1 MRLIPVSVL
10 ELAVVNQDS
19 NAKTAIDNSM
29 RIAQKADQL
38 GFTRIW
44 FAEHH
49 NMQGIASSA
58 TSLLIQL
65 AASQTQN
72 IRVGSGGIMLP
83 NHSPL
88 VIAEQF
94 GTLET
99 LYPGRIDLGLGRA
112 PGTDQVTAQALRR
125 NHYENAL
132 RFPQEVQE
140 LQSYFQ
146 NTDPTKKVRAFPGEG
161 LNIPLWILGSSTD
174 SAHLSARMGLP
185 YAFATHFAPNQFFQA
200 KQIYQNEFVAS
211 SQLTNPYFMACVNAI
226 IAETDE
232 AAQLLASSY
241 INMVTGLVTGKARK
255 GLLPPGAINEALQFA
270 EVRRAVEQMTR
281 FAFIGSE
288 SSVKQQLSNFIS
300 ESGIDELMV
309 TAHIFDIEAKL
320 RSYEFLAK
328 IMQAL

>member
-1 MRLIPVSVL
+1 MSNIPVSVL

-19 NAKTAIDNSM
+19 DAKTAIENSM

-49 NMQGIASSA
+49 NMPGIASSA

-65 AASQTQN
+65 AASQTKN

-125 NHYENAL
+125 NHYENAM
-132 RFPQEVQE
+132 RFPEEVKE

-146 NTDPTKKVRAFPGEG
+146 NVAPERKVRAFPGEG
-161 LNIPLWILGSSTD
+161 LNVPLWILGSSTD
-174 SAHLSARMGLP
+174 SAHLAAGMGLP
-185 YAFATHFAPNQFFQA
+185 YAFATHFAPNQFMQA
-200 KQIYQNEFVAS
+200 QHIYQQNFTP
-211 SQLTNPYFMACVNAI
+211 SQQSAAPYFMACVNAI
-226 IAETDE
+226 VAETDDE
-232 AAQLLASSY
+232 ANLLASSY
-241 INMVTGLVTGKARK
+241 INMVTGLVTGQQRK

-288 SSVKQQLSNFIS
+288 ETVKKDLSQFIK

-309 TAHIFDIEAKL
+309 TAHIFDIDAKL
-320 RSYEFLAK
+320 TSYELLSKVIAD
-328 IMQAL
+328 M